1 MTRPWM
7 LLAALAAVSLA
18 DPPAP
23 RITANDPSDPRLR
36 LQPGQVAIEYIAHA
50 CFRIHSAGGA
60 RLLIDPYASRVWL
73 GYDFPPRLAADAVL
87 ITHPH
92 YDHDAGVFIGR
103 KPPWTPEV
111 RVLRQPGA
119 YQVADVRITGI
130 RGKHAE
136 PYGREFGQTNT
147 LWLLEVA
154 GLRIAHLGDN
164 GPMTEANIHQLGRV
178 DILMMAI

>member
-1 MTRPWM
+1 MTRLLM
-7 LLAALAAVSLA
+7 LLVLLAALLPN
-18 DPPAP
+18 PPAS
-23 RITANDPSDPRLR
+23 RITPNDPSDPPLS

-103 KPPWTPEV
+103 KPSWTPEV

-119 YQVADVRITGI
+119 
-130 RGKHAE
+130 
-136 PYGREFGQTNT
+136 
-147 LWLLEVA
+147 
-154 GLRIAHLGDN
+154 
-164 GPMTEANIHQLGRV
+164 
-178 DILMMAI
+178 